1 MIKFRVGD
9 KVRVRKDAP
18 KNNWVAS
25 MDEYINRVMTVD
37 DIFSDGVGVV
47 ENVWKWNFENIELS
61 EETIVIYRKENNTFG
76 ILKRD
81 GKEVKRSSAECS
93 PEDTYSLETGAR
105 LVIERL
111 FAPEPYNHKLVCT
124 RGAGHFRMG
133 KLYEVKDGI
142 LYGDVGYE
150 TGIGFCPPYILFTNL
165 DEVNK
170 EMASKFI
177 EYVEE

>member
-1 MIKFRVGD
+1 MIKFKVGD

-25 MDEYINRVMTVD
+25 MDKYINCVMTVD
-37 DIFSDGVGVV
+37 NIFSD
-47 ENVWKWNFENIELS
+47 
-61 EETIVIYRKENNTFG
+61 
-76 ILKRD
+76 
-81 GKEVKRSSAECS
+81 
-93 PEDTYSLETGAR
+93 GAR

-150 TGIGFCPPYILFTNL
+150 TGIGDLPPYKPFTNL
-165 DEVNK
+165 NSVNL
-170 EMASKFI
+170 EMVPNFI